1 MCGGGGGYRPPPP
14 PPAPPPAPPPEPVAQ
29 PAKLARGRRRTQA
42 SATFSSPRQ
51 AASQKAGVMTGTLLS
66 QDNLGGNTLLGA

>member
-14 PPAPPPAPPPEPVAQ
+14 APPPPPPAPVEQ

-66 QDNLGGNTLLGA
+66 QDNLGGKTLLGA